1 MDSNELR
8 ARYLAFFEE
17 RGHTVVPSSSL
28 VPAKDP
34 TLLFANS
41 GMVPFKD
48 VFTGAEQKPY
58 TRATSAQKCVRAG
71 GKHNDLE
78 EVGPSTRHHVFFEM
92 LGNFSFGDYF
102 KREAIAYAW
111 EFSMRVLGLDPS
123 RLWPTVN
130 HVDDEA
136 YDLWREVAGVPEERL
151 TRLGDEDNFWQ
162 MADVGPCGYNSEI
175 FYDRGAQ
182 YGCGKAD
189 CRPGCDCD
197 RFWEYWN
204 LVFMEFFQDEDG
216 VRTPLPKTNVDT
228 GLGFERTLAILQG
241 AESNYETDLFEPIIA
256 RIQALT
262 GHSDEQR
269 KREYIAYRVI
279 ADHSRA
285 ISFLIA
291 DGVLPGNEGRSY
303 VLRRIVRRAI
313 RYGRRLGL
321 DGPFLSDTTAAVIEK
336 MGGHYTE
343 LVERRQVIADTVLRE
358 EEHFARTLSR
368 GVAILDELI
377 DTMLAD
383 GRTVLSGADAFRLYD
398 TYGFPLDLTME
409 LAQDRNLSV
418 DADGF
423 AHALGEQK
431 ARSRSSGTFTARM
444 PAAYRALSG
453 PETAF
458 VGYTTLDDT
467 GRVLALIVGEENVQQ
482 VDAGQEAEVLVDR
495 TPFYAESGGQVGDTG
510 VLTWLDGD
518 FAVADTRRP
527 VPGYVLHRGTV
538 LRGTLRVGQDVD
550 LAVNRERRTDT
561 ARNHTATHILHKAL
575 RDTLGP
581 HAQQAGSLV
590 APDRLR
596 FDFTQPAAITPEETL
611 EIEDTINARTL
622 DDRQVRTEE
631 KPYAEAVAGG
641 AMALFGEKYGDVV
654 RVVSIDGYGQEL
666 CGGTHVHHTGEI
678 GPVYL
683 TSEGSIG
690 SGIRRVEAVSGH
702 GATAYARERLRA
714 LERAGSVL
722 RVAPM
727 EVERQIHTLQER
739 VRTQEREIEKLR
751 RQLAGGAVEE
761 MFRSQVRQ
769 VDGTQVLVARAD
781 AEDGGALSELG
792 DRLRDRIGSGV
803 VVLATVA
810 NGKPNLLAMVTPDV
824 VQRGGHAGNLV
835 KEIGARMDARGGG
848 RPDRAQ
854 AGGGSPERLDEA
866 LGVVEDLVARQL
878 ARG

>member
-1 MDSNELR
+1 MR
-8 ARYLAFFEE
+8 RIC
-17 RGHTVVPSSSL
+17 SSRS
-28 VPAKDP
+28 
-34 TLLFANS
+34 S
-41 GMVPFKD
+41 G
-48 VFTGAEQKPY
+48 A
-58 TRATSAQKCVRAG
+58 
-71 GKHNDLE
+71 
-78 EVGPSTRHHVFFEM
+78 
-92 LGNFSFGDYF
+92 
-102 KREAIAYAW
+102 
-111 EFSMRVLGLDPS
+111 S
-123 RLWPTVN
+123 RRSP
-130 HVDDEA
+130 
-136 YDLWREVAGVPEERL
+136 
-151 TRLGDEDNFWQ
+151 
-162 MADVGPCGYNSEI
+162 
-175 FYDRGAQ
+175 
-182 YGCGKAD
+182 
-189 CRPGCDCD
+189 
-197 RFWEYWN
+197 
-204 LVFMEFFQDEDG
+204 
-216 VRTPLPKTNVDT
+216 
-228 GLGFERTLAILQG
+228 
-241 AESNYETDLFEPIIA
+241 
-256 RIQALT
+256 

-269 KREYIAYRVI
+269 RREYIAYRVI

-321 DGPFLSDTTAAVIEK
+321 NGPFLSDTTVAVIEK

-343 LVERRQVIADTVLRE
+343 LVERRQVIADTVRRE

-423 AHALGEQK
+423 ARALGEQK
-431 ARSRSSGTFTARM
+431 ERSRSSGTFTARV
-444 PAAYRALSG
+444 PAAYRSLSG

-458 VGYTTLDDT
+458 VGYSTLEDT
-467 GRVLALIVGEENVQQ
+467 GRVLALIVGTSTSSRSTP
-482 VDAGQEAEVLVDR
+482 DRRRRCWWTARRSMRSPAGKWATPACSRGSMATSWSRTRAVPCRATCCTGARCSGARCAWGRTWTSQWIGSDGR
-495 TPFYAESGGQVGDTG
+495 TPRATTPRRISCIRRCATRWGRTCNRRARSSRPTG
-510 VLTWLDGD
+510 CVSTSRSPPRSRRRRRWRSR
-518 FAVADTRRP
+518 TRSTRA
-527 VPGYVLHRGTV
+527 RST
-538 LRGTLRVGQDVD
+538 
-550 LAVNRERRTDT
+550 T
-561 ARNHTATHILHKAL
+561 AR
-575 RDTLGP
+575 
-581 HAQQAGSLV
+581 
-590 APDRLR
+590 
-596 FDFTQPAAITPEETL
+596 F
-611 EIEDTINARTL
+611 
-622 DDRQVRTEE
+622 RTEQ
-631 KPYAEAVAGG
+631 KSYAEAVAWRGDG
-641 AMALFGEKYGDVV
+641 AVREKYGDVV

-714 LERAGSVL
+714 LERVSSAL

-739 VRTQEREIEKLR
+739 VRAQEREIEKLR

-761 MFRSQVRQ
+761 LLRSQVRQ

-803 VVLATVA
+803 VVLATVS

-854 AGGGSPERLDEA
+854 AGGGSPEHLDEA
-866 LGVVEDLVARQL
+866 LGVVEDLVARQI
-878 ARG
+878 AQG

>member
-17 RGHTVVPSSSL
+17 QGHTVVPSSSV
-28 VPAKDP
+28 VPANDA

-78 EVGPSTRHHVFFEM
+78 EVGPSPRHNVFFEM

-102 KREAIAYAW
+102 KREAIEYACD
-111 EFSMRVLGLDPS
+111 FSTRVLGLDLS
-123 RLWPTVN
+123 RLWPTV
-130 HVDDEA
+130 HEVDNEA
-136 YDLWREVAGVPEERL
+136 YDLWREIAGIPEERL
-151 TRLGDEDNFWQ
+151 TRLGDADNFWQ

-175 FYDRGAQ
+175 FYDRGEQ
-182 YGCGKAD
+182 YSCGKED
-189 CRPGCDCD
+189 CRPGCDCQ

-204 LVFMEFFQDEDG
+204 LVFMAFFQDEDG

-241 AESNYETDLFEPIIA
+241 AESNYETDLFAPIMEH
-256 RIQALT
+256 IQALT

-269 KREYIAYRVI
+269 QREYIAYRVI

-291 DGVLPGNEGRSY
+291 DGVLAGNEGRSY

-321 DGPFLSDTTAAVIEK
+321 EGPFLADTTTAVIEK

-343 LVERRQVIADTVLRE
+343 LVERRQVIADTVRRE

-368 GVAILDELI
+368 GVTILDELI
-377 DTMLAD
+377 DTMLAE
-383 GRTVLSGADAFRLYD
+383 GRTEVSGADAFRLYD
-398 TYGFPLDLTME
+398 TFGFPLDLTVE
-409 LAQDRNLSV
+409 LAQDRNLTV

-423 AHALGEQK
+423 ARALGEQK
-431 ARSRSSGTFTARM
+431 ERSRSSGTFTARM
-444 PAAYRALSG
+444 PAAYRSLSG
-453 PETAF
+453 PATEF
-458 VGYTTLDDT
+458 VGYMTLEDT
-467 GRVLALIVGEENVQQ
+467 GQVLALIAGDEHVQQ
-482 VDAGQEAEVLVDR
+482 VEAGQEAEVLVDR

-527 VPGYVLHRGTV
+527 VPGYVLHRGRV
-538 LRGTLRVGQDVD
+538 LRGMLRVGQDVD
-550 LAVNRERRTDT
+550 LAVNREHRGDT

-596 FDFTQPAAITPEETL
+596 FDFSHYEPLTADQIVEIERLANAETL
-611 EIEDTINARTL
+611 ANTG
-622 DDRQVRTEE
+622 VRIFETT
-631 KPYAEAVAGG
+631 KAEAEQLG
-641 AMALFGEKYGDVV
+641 AIAFFGDKYGDIV
-654 RVVSIDGYGQEL
+654 RVLEAGASIEL
-666 CGGTHVHHTGEI
+666 CGGSHVKATGDI
-678 GPVYL
+678 GTIKIVA
-683 TSEGSIG
+683 EGSIG
-690 SGIRRVEAVSGH
+690 SN
-702 GATAYARERLRA
+702 LR
-714 LERAGSVL
+714 
-722 RVAPM
+722 
-727 EVERQIHTLQER
+727 
-739 VRTQEREIEKLR
+739 
-751 RQLAGGAVEE
+751 
-761 MFRSQVRQ
+761 
-769 VDGTQVLVARAD
+769 
-781 AEDGGALSELG
+781 
-792 DRLRDRIGSGV
+792 
-803 VVLATVA
+803 
-810 NGKPNLLAMVTPDV
+810 
-824 VQRGGHAGNLV
+824 
-835 KEIGARMDARGGG
+835 
-848 RPDRAQ
+848 
-854 AGGGSPERLDEA
+854 
-866 LGVVEDLVARQL
+866 
-878 ARG
+878 